1 MTGAGHVIA
10 GGVPSKTVM
19 TCVQVAELPQTSV
32 AMYVRVKVKRLT
44 HVWFV
49 MTSPPLVTV
58 TTPPQLSEAVMEPG
72 AGAGT
77 KLAHETVMGAGHVN
91 VGGVS
96 SKTTMISA
104 QVAVLP
110 HSSVAI

>member
-1 MTGAGHVIA
+1 MTWVH
-10 GGVPSKTVM
+10 
-19 TCVQVAELPQTSV
+19 VAELPQTSV

-44 HVWFV
+44 QVWFV

-58 TTPPQLSEAVMEPG
+58 TTPAQLSEAVIEPG

-77 KLAHETVMGAGHVN
+77 SLAHDTVIGAGQVN

-96 SKTTMISA
+96 SKTTMT
-104 QVAVLP
+104 
-110 HSSVAI
+110 